1 MKQLLIIVLIIAP
14 AMMRA
19 GLKEFV
25 QLTTDKEVYL
35 SGESLLVSATTID
48 AEHRPVVFSKVAYI
62 ELADSGTSKVQTM
75 ALINRGIGSAKL
87 EIPGD
92 LPTGNYRLIAY
103 TRYMLNSS
111 TDISAEKMIAVINAN
126 TLSRRQLTGSESP
139 ANRSLTDVES
149 TAKQSIPLTGN
160 RIRNLKPKYRHR
172 EQAELVI
179 SDLPANLTTYTLSIA
194 AHIPLQNPNIKPS
207 SHQPST
213 GQNNYTAEY
222 EGHIIR
228 AEIRGTIPPNSK
240 VLLSVPGR
248 KPELFTG
255 RKISESVYEFITRGI
270 EGTTELASTI
280 DTRVDERYTISFISP
295 FAPVV
300 SKQLPALKIDSACIP
315 AILSRHVALQV
326 QSAFG
331 LSNFEPTVGAE
342 SIESLKPE
350 WTYILREYT
359 RFNTIEEVI
368 LEYVSNVRFRKM
380 GNIRTLAINRE
391 GQSGYTLGNTLVLLD
406 NVPVFTHELLLRYDA
421 DLIEKIE
428 VYRGQ
433 YVFGGQ
439 LYDGIVSFSSN
450 EKDFRGFQLDR
461 STLITSYEGPQNG
474 ISLRN
479 PDRSSVSIP
488 DMRTTLVWQWGNGAV
503 SQPIRF
509 ETSDVSGVFR
519 VRFEGRTSDGKTV
532 ESTGYFEVE

>member
-1 MKQLLIIVLIIAP
+1 MKQLLLIVLFLAP
-14 AMMRA
+14 AMIQA
-19 GLKEFV
+19 GWKELVHFS
-25 QLTTDKEVYL
+25 TDKEVYL
-35 SGESLLVSATTID
+35 SGESILVSATTID
-48 AEHRPVVFSKVAYI
+48 AEQRPVVFSKVAYI
-62 ELADSGTSKVQTM
+62 ELADTVSSKVQTM
-75 ALINRGIGSAKL
+75 ALLTNGTGSAKL
-87 EIPGD
+87 GIPDD

-103 TRYMLNSS
+103 TRYMLNSEPE
-111 TDISAEKMIAVINAN
+111 IRAEKLVAIVNAN
-126 TLSRRQLTGSESP
+126 TLSRSQLTGSEYSEKMELK
-139 ANRSLTDVES
+139 AFG
-149 TAKQSIPLTGN
+149 SI
-160 RIRNLKPKYRHR
+160 IRNLKPRYRHR
-172 EQAELVI
+172 EQVELAL
-179 SDLPANLTTYTLSIA
+179 SDVPSNLVAYTLSIA
-194 AHIPLQNPNIKPS
+194 AHIPHQNADIKQNS
-207 SHQPST
+207 SNQPAI
-213 GQNNYTAEY
+213 GHGKFMAEY

-228 AEIRGTIPPNSK
+228 AEIKGTIPANSK

-248 KPELFTG
+248 KPELYTG
-255 RKISESVYEFITRGI
+255 RNTSEGEYEFITRSI

-280 DTRVDERYTISFISP
+280 DTREDERYTIKFISP

-300 SKQLPALKIDSACIP
+300 RKQIPALKIDSSCIP
-315 AILSRHVALQV
+315 AIISRYVALQV

-331 LSNFEPTVGAE
+331 LTNFEPATGAVP
-342 SIESLKPE
+342 IETLKPE
-350 WTYILREYT
+350 WTYLLREYT

-380 GNIRTLAINRE
+380 GNIRTLAVNRE
-391 GQSGYTLGNTLVLLD
+391 GQAGYTQGNTLVLLD

-461 STLITSYEGPQNG
+461 STLITTYEGPQNG
-474 ISLRN
+474 ISLRH
-479 PDRSSVSIP
+479 PDRSSVSVP
-488 DMRTTLVWQWGNGAV
+488 DMRTTLLWQSGYAAV
-503 SQPIRF
+503 ERHIRF
-509 ETSDVSGVFR
+509 ETSDVSGIFR